1 MIEITETAA
10 NMMKRSLAGGKVIK
24 MFLAAVDS
32 TGANYGLALGDE
44 EKGDKIFESR
54 GMRVYMSPKDTEL
67 LSETIIDY
75 VDDDRGTGFIIRGP
89 EDEISS
95 CGSCANVDSCVQ
107 DHSSCNHDHS
117 SCDHDHSS
125 CNHDHSSCDHDHSS
139 CDHDH
144 SSCDHDHSDCG
155 CS

>member
-1 MIEITETAA
+1 MCESMIEITEAAA
-10 NMMKRSLAGGKVIK
+10 NMIKRSQVEGKVIK
-24 MFLAAVDS
+24 MFLAAIDAS
-32 TGANYGLALGDE
+32 GASYGLALGEE
-44 EKGDKIFESR
+44 EKGDQVFESR
-54 GMRVYMSPKDTEL
+54 GVKIYMSRKDAEL

-89 EDEISS
+89 EDEVSG
-95 CGSCANVDSCVQ
+95 CGSCANAD
-107 DHSSCNHDHS
+107 D
-117 SCDHDHSS
+117 
-125 CNHDHSSCDHDHSS
+125 

>member
-1 MIEITETAA
+1 LDVQFMIEITEAAA
-10 NMMKRSLAGGKVIK
+10 NMIKHSQVEGKVIR
-24 MFLAAVDS
+24 MFLAAIDA

-44 EKGDKIFESR
+44 EAGDKVYESR
-54 GMRVYMSPKDTEL
+54 GVKVYMSPQDTEL

-89 EDEISS
+89 EDGISS
-95 CGSCANVDSCVQ
+95 CGSCANVDSC
-107 DHSSCNHDHS
+107 
-117 SCDHDHSS
+117 
-125 CNHDHSSCDHDHSS
+125 DHDHSS

-144 SSCDHDHSDCG
+144 GDCGCGHDDSDCG